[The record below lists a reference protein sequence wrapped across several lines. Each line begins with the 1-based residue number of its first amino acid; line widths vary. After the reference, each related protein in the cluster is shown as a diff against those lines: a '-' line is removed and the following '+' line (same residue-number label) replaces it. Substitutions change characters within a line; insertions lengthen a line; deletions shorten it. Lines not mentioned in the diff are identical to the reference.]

1 MQYSAALFDGPG
13 LPLRLAEFALPPPG
27 PGELL
32 VRVTA
37 CTICGSDLHSLAGR
51 RPAPSPSILGHEA
64 IGINVA
70 TGQRITWSIM
80 ASCGHCPLC
89 QRGLPQKC
97 ESLFKYGH
105 AKHETHPS
113 GGLSQYLILRPG
125 TTILPVPDHLP
136 DAVACPLNCA
146 TATVAACL
154 RPAGRLSGA
163 DVLIQGA
170 GLLGLTAAAMAAAAG
185 AAQIHV
191 VDPNPARRA
200 LALRFGATTVH
211 PDSTHLPAVDIA
223 LELSG
228 HSAALPPLRIG
239 GLYVLAGAV
248 FATPPLPV
256 DPEAIVR
263 RLLRIQGVH
272 NYAPADLVTALAFLL
287 ENHHRYPFAELV
299 PPSFPL
305 AEINEALAY
314 QSLHRPTRVLIRP

>member
-1 MQYSAALFDGPG
+1 MRYSAALFDGPG

-37 CTICGSDLHSLAGR
+37 CTICGSDLHTLAGR
-51 RPAPSPSILGHEA
+51 RPAPVPSILGHEA
-64 IGINVA
+64 IGIDVS

-89 QRGLPQKC
+89 RRGLPQKC
-97 ESLFKYGH
+97 DSLFKYGH
-105 AKHETHPS
+105 AKHDGRPS
-113 GGLSQYLILRPG
+113 GGLSQYIILRLG
-125 TTILPVPDHLP
+125 TTILPVPDALP

-146 TATVAACL
+146 TATIAACL
-154 RPAGRLSGA
+154 RPAGDLAGA

-185 AAQIHV
+185 ASQIHV
-191 VDPNPARRA
+191 VDPDPARRA
-200 LALRFGATTVH
+200 VALRFGATTVH
-211 PDSTHLPAVDIA
+211 PDSAHLPPVDFA

-228 HSAALPPLRIG
+228 HSTALPALNMG

-248 FATPPLPV
+248 FATPPLPL
-256 DPEAIVR
+256 DPETIVR

-272 NYAPADLVTALAFLL
+272 NYTPADLASALDFLL
-287 ENHHRYPFAELV
+287 RHHHRYPFAELV
-299 PPSFPL
+299 PQSFPL
-305 AEINEALAY
+305 DQINEALAY
-314 QSLHRPTRVLIRP
+314 QARHRPARVLIRP